1 MNRQGMWTLGLAILG
16 LVALTEF
23 YTWVHPHEASL
34 SSKPIAAE
42 QDELPSTDRFIVLV
56 NWNNEAVLDRKTG
69 LVWERSANKR
79 FANWAGAQQHCE
91 NLALGH
97 HNGWRLPTIQ
107 ELVSL
112 VDPAVAS
119 PGPTLPPG
127 HPFTVKPSFY
137 WSATTD
143 FRDDAKAWGVGFD
156 IGGVGSG
163 GKTTIDYVWC
173 VCDGEGLEMTPL

>member
-97 HNGWRLPTIQ
+97 HNSWRLPTIQ